1 MLASNGIDA
10 ITAARAMSVA
20 IISRLRSTRSTQAPM
35 ISPNNRY
42 GRKVAAVV
50 MARLSA
56 EPVNLNTSKGRANWL
71 NEVPRFEI
79 VWPTQNFQNSPL
91 SRAAESDI
99 GFRSMLARR
108 FRMPPLRQ
116 RHEDQALLE
125 PATDRRK
132 AAPLATTSPLRPA
145 PPG

>member
-1 MLASNGIDA
+1 
-10 ITAARAMSVA
+10 
-20 IISRLRSTRSTQAPM
+20 M

-56 EPVNLNTSKGRANWL
+56 EPVNLKTSKGRANWL

-125 PATDRRK
+125 PATDRRM
-132 AAPLATTSPLRPA
+132 AAPLKCFPVVLA
-145 PPG
+145 